1 MEIRI
6 VLTALAIASLTA
18 CGSETPRDDTPDAG
32 SPPDGGG
39 AAPAYAV
46 TTTVFDE
53 TTAAT
58 YVTVLGSLDAQQV
71 DLSTARE
78 FAGWSSVAAHD
89 AVLFVGHGERPE
101 VERYALGAD
110 GTLGDAEQTV
120 SFAAHGLSSAS
131 LSFNTIVDA
140 TMAHMALE
148 QTSRVLWDP
157 TAMEIVGSV
166 DTPEVA
172 PERDGMAV
180 TAANFQ
186 GRVVREDGVFQ
197 PYFWHDA
204 DWYAFHQ
211 QSQIAIYARDGSLD
225 ALLDVPCPALQ
236 IATEDEQG
244 NLYFSG
250 MVDTIAYDLVEEAST
265 LERCVARIDAGEHAI
280 AEGWPRRFE
289 ELTEG
294 RPAGVFHYLAD
305 GIGILT
311 VYHVENAD
319 PSSPTFL
326 DDWYAAN
333 WGLWLVDLEAWSAE
347 PIEAWPLGSSNIFF
361 SRLEGR
367 LFVHSVEADFSS
379 TTIREISVDGT
390 LTERL
395 TVPGYAAYPLLRL
408 R

>member
-1 MEIRI
+1 MTIRI
-6 VLTALAIASLTA
+6 VLTTLAMASFTA
-18 CGSETPRDDTPDAG
+18 CGSETPRDGAPDAG
-32 SPPDGGG
+32 ASPDGGG
-39 AAPAYAV
+39 TTASYAV
-46 TTTVFDE
+46 TTTVFDD

-58 YVTVLGSLDAQQV
+58 YVAVLDSLDGREV
-71 DLSTARE
+71 DLSAARE

-89 AVLFVGHGERPE
+89 EVLFVGHGERPE
-101 VERYALGAD
+101 VERYTLTAN

-131 LSFNTIVDA
+131 LSFNTFVDA
-140 TMAHMALE
+140 TMAHMGLE
-148 QTSRVLWDP
+148 QTSRILWDP
-157 TAMEIVGSV
+157 TEMAIVGSV
-166 DTPEVA
+166 DTPQVA
-172 PERDGMAV
+172 PERDGMTV

-186 GRVVREDGVFQ
+186 GRVVRDDAVFQ

-211 QSQIAIYARDGSLD
+211 ESQIAIYARDGSLET
-225 ALLDVPCPALQ
+225 LLDVPCPALQ
-236 IATEDEQG
+236 IATQDEQG

-265 LERCVARIDAGEHAI
+265 LERCVARIDAGERTI

-319 PSSPTFL
+319 PTSPTFL
-326 DDWYAAN
+326 DDWYAAS
-333 WGLWLVDLEAWSAE
+333 WGLWLVNLEDWRAE
-347 PIEAWPLGSSNIFF
+347 PIEEWPLGSSNIFF
-361 SRLEGR
+361 SRLDGR
-367 LFVHSVEADFSS
+367 LFVHRVEADFSS
-379 TTIREISVDGT
+379 TTISEIAIDGSFE
-390 LTERL
+390 ERL
-395 TVPGYAAYPLLRL
+395 TVRGYAAYPLLRL